1 MCREAEEL
9 EMQPERYIQDL
20 QQALT
25 GTEKSAN
32 YSFVLTP
39 SPPNSSSAVTLAY
52 EKVQRDISV
61 SVPAVIT
68 PISAWCVRLNVFICS
83 DCLPVRSAGNAGV
96 RFLLTRAWLLLNQ
109 FRTKTQSLC
118 WKNEEYCVEVWK
130 SNVIL
135 YVSDAKRAS
144 AGVLCHL
151 RLHCRPHLV
160 IDGRNRLPTT
170 MDCYD
175 LTDLIGPIT
184 VYTFTVFHLNII

>member
-39 SPPNSSSAVTLAY
+39 SPPNSSSAITLAY

-61 SVPAVIT
+61 SVPAMIT
-68 PISAWCVRLNVFICS
+68 PISAWCVRLFICS
-83 DCLPVRSAGNAGV
+83 DCLPVRSAGDAGV
-96 RFLLTRAWLLLNQ
+96 RFLLTRASLLLNQ
-109 FRTKTQSLC
+109 FRTWTQSLC
-118 WKNEEYCVEVWK
+118 WQNEEYCVEVWK
-130 SNVIL
+130 PNVIL

-144 AGVLCHL
+144 AGILCPL
-151 RLHCRPHLV
+151 CLHCRPHLV
-160 IDGRNRLPTT
+160 IDSRNRSPTT
-170 MDCYD
+170 MDCSD